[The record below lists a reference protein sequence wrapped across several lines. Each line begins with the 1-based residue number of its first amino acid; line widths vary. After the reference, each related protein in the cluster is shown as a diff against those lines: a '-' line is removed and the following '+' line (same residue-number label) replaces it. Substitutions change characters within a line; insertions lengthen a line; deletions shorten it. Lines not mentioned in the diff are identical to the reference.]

1 MKNRIE
7 QIMEYEGLSASKFA
21 EAIGI
26 QRAAMSHIISGRNNL
41 SLDVFKKILETFTY
55 IDSDWL
61 LSGKGNMMRK
71 SIMTSVAEP
80 DLFSNVSTSPIIQPE
95 VQSVSE
101 YRKEN
106 VVKTPLNTNKQAEIE
121 PVIVRQIVSKKV
133 SKIVIFYSD
142 DTFETFIP
150 EKTKKE

>member
-61 LSGKGNMMRK
+61 LSGKGKMMRK

-106 VVKTPLNTNKQAEIE
+106 VVKTPSNTNKQAEIE
-121 PVIVRQIVSKKV
+121 PVIVRQVVSKKV
-133 SKIVIFYSD
+133 SKIVVFYSD